1 MNAMIKKTVCVLALF
16 LSVCMA
22 GSAQTQGTA
31 LRGRVTEENGEPVV
45 GAAIYYEGTSS
56 SAMTDGNGEFSLPF
70 LKGKS
75 LIFSMFGM
83 KQESVRLL
91 DNQYLSVVMSP
102 DNMTLDDAVVI
113 GYGTTS
119 RRDLTGSVASIRAEE
134 ITATGSNN
142 AIGALQGRVA
152 GLSITSQSGEP
163 GAGFNIKIRGNNS
176 INAGTSP
183 LFVIDGMQMNLSSG
197 EIATSTETGYGTF
210 DPLSFLN
217 PNDIESIEVL
227 KDASATSI
235 YGANGANG
243 VIIIT
248 TKSGIKGID
257 KTTVHFDS
265 TISLSQNPRHI
276 QLLNPQE
283 YADYRFIKGD
293 YGGKIA
299 FGVDTDYDGEND
311 EPIDASG
318 YTYYDWQKLV
328 YRNALSHNY
337 NVSLSSRVGGKTQIA
352 ASLGYLNQEGLV
364 RGNDQQRYTARV
376 KLDHQINQKWKT
388 GFTVN
393 FGRTL
398 STGAVNS
405 GYNGIIQMIYR
416 ERPLQ
421 RWTPSEEDQYRTT
434 VFGLTSLITDETFKQ
449 TSYNRVTAN
458 AYVNYNFATNWQLR
472 LNASGGISDSDML
485 EFYSSKSRWGYS
497 VSGKGGEKR
506 VSTHN
511 YNASSILQYS
521 KTWNK
526 THHFDAMAGGE
537 ITYYK
542 SMAMGISGY
551 NFEDESTGAYNI
563 SKANNLDN
571 PSQSVGDNSKLSFIS
586 RANYN
591 YKQKYYL
598 TATFRA
604 DGSSKF
610 YAGNRVG
617 YFPSV
622 SAAWRVIEEPWIKA
636 SAPWIS
642 EFKIRASAGA
652 SGNDRIGN
660 YQALA
665 TMGTNY
671 YGTAGSEIMGMA
683 LSSSSNPK
691 LKWET
696 TYQYDAGLD
705 FSILDDRFG
714 LVVDVYYKDT
724 RDMLYNAIVSAQT
737 GFNTQWKNLGKV
749 TNKGIEIALTSH
761 NISTKDFSWTTNF
774 SFDLSRNKVVDIG
787 DNEYVLV
794 NIGGGTLTEVSRIVP
809 GLPIG
814 IGWGY
819 RCIGNYQLDDFI
831 ITRKGDATGRIYP
844 SEAVTSANYN
854 QFVYTLK
861 EGQTTI
867 AGKTIV
873 PGDRKYKDISGNDN
887 EITTSDREMISNS
900 NPLFTAS
907 LGNTFTWKNWDL
919 NIFLE
924 GLYGRTILNE
934 YNVWSESGIS
944 GGNSSYN
951 LRRDAWY
958 GHWTPENA
966 SNTYSQLSNNTN
978 TWCSD
983 YYVED
988 GSYLRIK
995 TLALGYSLP
1004 ARVLSKVRISSLRLS
1019 LNVDNAYVF
1028 TRYSGNDPDVSS
1040 ANALFTGFD
1049 RMSYPKPRT
1058 YSFALNIGF

>member
-1 MNAMIKKTVCVLALF
+1 MNAITKKSVCVLALLF
-16 LSVCMA
+16 SLCLT
-22 GSAQTQGTA
+22 GFTQTRSTE
-31 LRGRVTEENGEPVV
+31 LKGRVTEENGEPVV
-45 GAAIYYEGTSS
+45 GAAIYYEGTST
-56 SAMTDGNGEFSLPF
+56 SALTDANGEFSLPF
-70 LKGKS
+70 LRGQN
-75 LIFSMFGM
+75 LVFSMFGM
-83 KQESVRLL
+83 KQESVRPS
-91 DNQYLSVVMSP
+91 DNRYLNVIMSP

-119 RRDLTGSVASIRAEE
+119 RRDLTGSVASVKAED
-134 ITATGSNN
+134 IVATGSNN

-163 GAGFNIKIRGNNS
+163 GAGFSIKIRGNNS

-183 LFVIDGMQMNLSSG
+183 LIVIDGMQMNLSSG
-197 EIATSTETGYGTF
+197 EIATSSTTGYGTF

-227 KDASATSI
+227 KDASATAI
-235 YGANGANG
+235 YGAKGANG
-243 VIIIT
+243 VIMIT
-248 TKSGIKGID
+248 TKSGIKGVD
-257 KTTVHFDS
+257 KTTVNFDS
-265 TISLSQNPRHI
+265 MISVSQNPRYI
-276 QLLNPQE
+276 ELLNPQE
-283 YADYRFIKGD
+283 YADYRFTKAD
-293 YGGKIA
+293 YGGKVA
-299 FGVDTDYDGEND
+299 FGVDTDYDGEKD

-318 YTYYDWQKLV
+318 YTYYDWQRLV
-328 YRNALSHNY
+328 YRNALSRSY

-352 ASLGYLNQEGLV
+352 SSIGYLNQEGLV
-364 RGNDQQRYTARV
+364 RGNDQKRYTARI
-376 KLDHQINQKWKT
+376 KLDHQINEKWKM
-388 GFTVN
+388 GVTVN
-393 FGRTL
+393 FGRTV

-421 RWTPSEEDQYRTT
+421 KWTPSEEDQYRTT

-449 TSYNRVTAN
+449 TTYNRITSN
-458 AYVNYNFATNWQLR
+458 AYANWNFAKNWQLKI
-472 LNASGGISDSDML
+472 NAAGGLSDSDML
-485 EFYSSKSRWGYS
+485 EYYSSKSRWGYN
-497 VSGKGGEKR
+497 VSGKGGELR
-506 VSTHN
+506 VSTFN
-511 YNASSILQYS
+511 YNASSFLQYN

-542 SMAMGISGY
+542 SMSMGISGY
-551 NFEDESTGAYNI
+551 TFEDESTSAYNI
-563 SKANNLDN
+563 SKAVNLDN

-610 YAGNRVG
+610 HAGNRVG
-617 YFPSV
+617 YFPSI

-665 TMGTNY
+665 TIGTNY
-671 YGTAGSEIMGMA
+671 YSTGGTEIMGMS

-749 TNKGIEIALTSH
+749 TNNGIELALTSH
-761 NISTKDFSWTTNF
+761 NISTKNFSWTTNL

-794 NIGGGTLTEVSRIVP
+794 NIGGGTLTDISRIVP
-809 GLPIG
+809 GEPIG

-819 RCIGNYQLDDFI
+819 ECIGNYQLDDFI
-831 ITRKGDATGRIYP
+831 ITRKSDTTGRIYP

-854 QFVYTLK
+854 QFIYTLK

-873 PGDRKYKDISGNDN
+873 PGDRKYKDLDGDN
-887 EITTSDREMISNS
+887 EITTNDRKKISNS
-900 NPLFTAS
+900 NPLFSAS

-951 LRRDAWY
+951 LRKEAWY
-958 GHWTPENA
+958 GHWTPENG
-966 SNTYSQLSNNTN
+966 SNTFSQLSNNTN
-978 TWCSD
+978 TWCSS

-995 TLALGYSLP
+995 TLALGYNLP
-1004 ARVLSKVRISSLRLS
+1004 RRALTRVKMSSLRLA
-1019 LNVDNAYVF
+1019 LNVDNAWVF

-1040 ANALFTGFD
+1040 SNALFTAFD

-1058 YSFALNIGF
+1058 YSFSLNIGF

>member
-1 MNAMIKKTVCVLALF
+1 MNAIVKKAVCVFALLF
-16 LSVCMA
+16 LVCIT
-22 GSAQTQGTA
+22 GFPQTKNGG
-31 LRGRVTEENGEPVV
+31 LKGRVTEESGEPVV
-45 GAAIYYEGTSS
+45 GAAVFYEGTSTS
-56 SAMTDGNGEFSLPF
+56 TITDGNGEFSLPF
-70 LKGKS
+70 LKGQN
-75 LIFSMFGM
+75 LVFNMFGM
-83 KQESVRLL
+83 KQETVRLS

-119 RRDLTGSVASIRAEE
+119 RRDLTGSISSIKAEE
-134 ITATGSNN
+134 IMSTGANN

-176 INAGTSP
+176 INAGTTP
-183 LFVIDGMQMNLSSG
+183 LIVIDGMQLNLNSG
-197 EIATSTETGYGTF
+197 EIATSTATGYGTF

-227 KDASATSI
+227 KDASATAI

-248 TKSGIKGID
+248 TKSGTKGVD
-257 KTTVHFDS
+257 KTTVNFS
-265 TISLSQNPRHI
+265 SMVSLSQNPRYI
-276 QLLNPQE
+276 SLLDPQE
-283 YADYRFIKGD
+283 YADYRFTKAD

-299 FGVDTDYDGEND
+299 FGVDTDFDGEKD

-328 YRNALSHNY
+328 YRNALSRDY

-352 ASLGYLNQEGLV
+352 ASIGYLNQEGLV
-364 RGNDQQRYTARV
+364 RGNDQKRYTARV
-376 KLDHQINQKWKT
+376 KLDHQINAKWKM

-405 GYNGIIQMIYR
+405 GNNGIIQMIYR
-416 ERPLQ
+416 ERPL
-421 RWTPSEEDQYRTT
+421 RKWTPSEEDQYRTT
-434 VFGLTSLITDETFKQ
+434 VFGLTSLITEETFKQ
-449 TSYNRVTAN
+449 TTYNRLTSN
-458 AYVNYNFATNWQLR
+458 AYVNWNFAKNWQLR
-472 LNASGGISDSDML
+472 FNASGGLSDSGML
-485 EFYSSKSRWGYS
+485 EYYSSKSRWGYS

-506 VSTHN
+506 VNTYN
-511 YNASSILQYS
+511 YNASSFLQFN

-542 SMAMGISGY
+542 AMEIGISGY
-551 NFEDESTGAYNI
+551 TFEDESTGAYNI
-563 SKANNLDN
+563 SKAINLDN
-571 PSQSVGDNSKLSFIS
+571 PYLSVGDNSKLSFIS

-617 YFPSV
+617 YFPSI

-660 YQALA
+660 YKALA

-671 YGTAGSEIMGMA
+671 YATGGSEIMGMA
-683 LSSSSNPK
+683 LSSSSNPD

-696 TYQYDAGLD
+696 TYQYDAGID
-705 FSILDDRFG
+705 FSILDDRFS
-714 LVVDVYYKDT
+714 LVADVYYKDT

-761 NISTKDFSWTTNF
+761 NISTRDFSWTTNL

-787 DNEYVLV
+787 DNEFVLV
-794 NIGGGTLTEVSRIVP
+794 NIGGGTLTEVSRIIA
-809 GLPIG
+809 GEPIG

-819 RCIGNYQLDDFI
+819 ECIGNYQLDDFI
-831 ITRKGDATGRIYP
+831 ITRKGDTSGRIYP

-873 PGDRKYKDISGNDN
+873 PGDRKYRDLDTDN
-887 EITTSDREMISNS
+887 EITTNDRKKISNS
-900 NPLFTAS
+900 NPLFAAS

-951 LRRDAWY
+951 LRKDAWY
-958 GHWTPENA
+958 GHWTPENG

-978 TWCSD
+978 TWCSS

-995 TLALGYSLP
+995 TLALGYNLP
-1004 ARVLSKVRISSLRLS
+1004 RKWLSRARINSLRLA
-1019 LNVDNAYVF
+1019 LNVDNAWVF

-1049 RMSYPKPRT
+1049 RMSYPKART
-1058 YSFALNIGF
+1058 YSFSLNIGF